1 MHFCGWLYREAR
13 ASGLKVAI
21 HAGEVLSPEETLG
34 VLQFRP
40 DRLGHMC
47 ALVRA
52 LPWHLHGGGDKRQ
65 RVTVCC
71 WRCCCQTPELL
82 EHLCTIAD
90 VDRVPIEIC
99 PSSNIVTKELGG
111 LSEHQTMGR
120 LLQAEYPVAI
130 STDGTSKL
138 RC

>member
-1 MHFCGWLYREAR
+1 M
-13 ASGLKVAI
+13 
-21 HAGEVLSPEETLG
+21 
-34 VLQFRP
+34 
-40 DRLGHMC
+40 
-47 ALVRA
+47 
-52 LPWHLHGGGDKRQ
+52 
-65 RVTVCC
+65 TVCC

-130 STDGTSKL
+130 STDGTSTL